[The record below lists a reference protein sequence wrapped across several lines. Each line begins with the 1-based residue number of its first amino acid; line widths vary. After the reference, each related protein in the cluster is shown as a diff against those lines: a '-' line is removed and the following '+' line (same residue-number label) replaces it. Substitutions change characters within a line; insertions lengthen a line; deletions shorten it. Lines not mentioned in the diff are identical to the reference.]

1 MKKIRVLISLI
12 YIISFLIIGSL
23 TIYFLAK
30 TIKQGVE
37 IYFQEKGNESPT
49 SSFDTREIERIVEL
63 LKKFKFI
70 E

>member
-1 MKKIRVLISLI
+1 MKKIRFFISLI
-12 YIISFLIIGSL
+12 YIISFFVIGSL

-37 IYFQEKGNESPT
+37 IYFQERGSEFSN
-49 SSFDTREIERIVEL
+49 SSFDTQEIDRIVEL